1 MKTST
6 TSSWEPPVLLASD
19 RHDCA
24 APSESMT
31 MSATEP
37 TPPPQPH
44 EAAEQ
49 NLLPFPC
56 TFVRCSFGGSGQV
69 WSGLVRSGQ
78 VPGTGQSQCTE
89 RLAVFPTTT
98 TCHQSPA
105 PLRWQRRW

>member
-24 APSESMT
+24 ALSESMT

-69 WSGLVRSGQ
+69 WSGPGYRPITMHRQ
-78 VPGTGQSQCTE
+78 TCRVPHHYHLPPISCSTE
-89 RLAVFPTTT
+89 VA
-98 TCHQSPA
+98 A
-105 PLRWQRRW
+105 

>member
-69 WSGLVRSGQ
+69 WSGLVRSRVQ
-78 VPGTGQSQCTE
+78 ANHNAQTDLPCSPPLP
-89 RLAVFPTTT
+89 LATNLLL
-98 TCHQSPA
+98 H
-105 PLRWQRRW
+105 